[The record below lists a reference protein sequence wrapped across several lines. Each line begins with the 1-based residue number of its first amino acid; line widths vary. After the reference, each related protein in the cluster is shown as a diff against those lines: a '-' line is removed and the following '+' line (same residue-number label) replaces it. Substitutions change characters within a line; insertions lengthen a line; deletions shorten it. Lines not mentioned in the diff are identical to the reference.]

1 MIMKKLFFLI
11 GIFLMLYSCDK
22 PMNSTSRLTK
32 VVHNNTN
39 KQIVYTIETCVGEK
53 TIISNEYSS
62 DSVVF
67 ENNYIIML
75 PAIGAYQIPYYRVEV
90 YNEYIY
96 NISDTT
102 KSIFKSRSLATV
114 SDSIFWSQ
122 IYCYDDKKSTV
133 SNEIYTEKLT
143 LDNNILSLLHKDYTM
158 LDKFNEYYKK

>member
-1 MIMKKLFFLI
+1 MKKLIILI

-53 TIISNEYSS
+53 TIISSKNNS

-67 ENNYIIML
+67 ENNYVIML

-96 NISDTT
+96 NISDTS
-102 KSIFKSRSLATV
+102 KYIFRSRSLATV
-114 SDSIFWSQ
+114 NDSIFWSH
-122 IYCYDDKKSTV
+122 IYCYDAKNSTV
-133 SNEIYTEKLT
+133 NDEIYTEKLT
-143 LDNNILSLLHKDYTM
+143 LDDNILSLLQKDYTM
-158 LDKFNEYYKK
+158 LDKFKDYYKR